1 MGKNFFSK
9 SLQAKNILEIDIDIE
24 VIFQSSIVKTL
35 TACKDFSAKSDFFS
49 IVKPSWGGDMRW
61 ISSKNIDCYKEFYH
75 CFQLLSLPALFKE
88 IIEYSSEIRLYSGF
102 MVERSS
108 SKISYHTDWNEKLT
122 NNAFTL
128 LTPIHHPPDGLNL
141 VYKDVKGRD
150 KIYHYKYGK
159 AIIIGGELIHSTEP
173 GSSCEATKLL
183 CFQFGTDL
191 GAYNQGVVNCM
202 GTQCEFFRLPDGRF
216 VSNKKR

>member
-1 MGKNFFSK
+1 MGKNFFNNSFE
-9 SLQAKNILEIDIDIE
+9 AKNILEIDIDIE
-24 VIFQSSIVKTL
+24 LMLQSSIVKAL
-35 TACKDFSAKSDFFS
+35 MGYKDFSAKSDSFS

-61 ISSKNIDCYKEFYH
+61 ISSKNIDCYKEFYN
-75 CFQLLSLPALFKE
+75 CFQLLSLPVLFKE

-108 SKISYHTDWNEKLT
+108 SKISFHLDWTENLT
-122 NNAFTL
+122 SNAFTL

-141 VYKDVKGRD
+141 VYKDVNGRK
-150 KIYHYKYGK
+150 KIYQYKYGK
-159 AIIIGGELIHSTEP
+159 AIIIGSGLVHSTEP
-173 GSSCEATKLL
+173 GSSCEPTKLL

-191 GAYNQGVVNCM
+191 GTFNQSIVDCM

-216 VSNKKR
+216 VSNKNI